1 MHISFNFE
9 LAVES
14 AINESCQGLQKRT
27 DWFIYPWWSSPN
39 HSSSTYVEIAR
50 HGSVQLSL
58 SLVDFISTKWLLD
71 FHLTIRAVLL
81 TLAYIYLCIGYFCEN
96 IYAPHTPTESP
107 KLLSLMC
114 SIYNI
119 ISQNPLT
126 TTVQHCNSNQPIRT
140 IYSERISF
148 GKSPLQ
154 LGWQVAAHIL
164 PISGLQCENIYKK
177 VKITQPPVRL
187 VGMWGLLFRIRKDGE
202 KTYLLVL
209 LRKKQYAQRHD

>member
-14 AINESCQGLQKRT
+14 AIIESCQGLQKRT
-27 DWFIYPWWSSPN
+27 DWFIHPWWSSPN
-39 HSSSTYVEIAR
+39 HSIVLMKKQQGMSLFSFLCVWLTLFVGLSFDYQ
-50 HGSVQLSL
+50 GSVLLS
-58 SLVDFISTKWLLD
+58 
-71 FHLTIRAVLL
+71 
-81 TLAYIYLCIGYFCEN
+81 TLAYIYLYIGYFCEN
-96 IYAPHTPTESP
+96 IYAPHTPAESP

-177 VKITQPPVRL
+177 VKITQPPV
-187 VGMWGLLFRIRKDGE
+187 
-202 KTYLLVL
+202 
-209 LRKKQYAQRHD
+209 